1 MKIGKKQRNKILKN
15 KALLLLIFCL
25 IGCKKETP
33 ILSPI
38 QANKFMATVYLNPTE
53 KTLYYD
59 VFVSN
64 DKVYWLTIKTIKKSE
79 VSSNPFSFGFTFED
93 FWCNGVIA
101 VSPNKKLFGA
111 IRETMVNNEIGMLP
125 DNVIQIK

>member
-1 MKIGKKQRNKILKN
+1 
-15 KALLLLIFCL
+15 
-25 IGCKKETP
+25 
-33 ILSPI
+33 
-38 QANKFMATVYLNPTE
+38 MATVYLNPTE

-79 VSSNPFSFGFTFED
+79 VSSNPLFFGFTFED
-93 FWCNGVIA
+93 FWCNGIIA
-101 VSPNKKLFGA
+101 VSPDKKLFGA